1 MTTLEI
7 VEARLREFAGAY
19 TKHRL
24 TRQDV
29 AAISKQLMPII
40 KKHSTEAFLA
50 GSYRRGVE
58 DIGDMDFIVTDCD
71 LHALLDD
78 LGNRF
83 EVKTVARS
91 GDKIATIVMHL
102 SAKSEAQVEFVNV
115 PDKSVGAAMLHSTGS
130 GQFNVGLRTYARQKY
145 GYILNQ
151 YGLFSGNRRI
161 AGSTEN
167 EIFRKLGLKFIPPV
181 ARNNGFWG
189 TKDAYKIRK

>member
-1 MTTLEI
+1 MTTLDV

-78 LGNRF
+78 IGNKF

-130 GQFNVGLRTYARQKY
+130 GQFNVGLRTYARQK
-145 GYILNQ
+145 GYTLNQ
-151 YGLFSGNRRI
+151 YGLFRGTKWV
-161 AGSTEN
+161 AGRTEE
-167 EIFRKLGLKFIPPV
+167 EIFNRLTLHYIPPK
-181 ARNNGFWG
+181 ARNGNFWDV
-189 TKDAYKIRK
+189 KSKFKIRD

>member
-29 AAISKQLMPII
+29 AAISKQLMPTI

-71 LHALLDD
+71 LHALIDA
-78 LGNRF
+78 LGEKF
-83 EVKTVARS
+83 SVKKVARI
-91 GDKIATIVMHL
+91 GDKIATIVVHL
-102 SAKSEAQVEFVNV
+102 SEKSEAQVEFVNV

-130 GQFNVGLRTYARQKY
+130 GEFNVGLRTYARQK
-145 GYILNQ
+145 GYTLNQ
-151 YGLFSGNRRI
+151 YGLFKGPKWV
-161 AGSTEN
+161 AGRTEE
-167 EIFRKLGLKFIPPV
+167 EIFNRLTLHYIPPK
-181 ARNNGFWG
+181 ARNGSFWNV
-189 TKDAYKIRK
+189 KSQFKIRD